1 MTDYVA
7 PIKEAQKLNE
17 KEPISELPSSL
28 FQIEEGT
35 LSKEIAE
42 WEPEDREKVF
52 FQKFFFSAEKKLK
65 LFLFCFCFFEERK
78 KLGITSVCL
87 FFILFLLEAKKSKNS
102 CQTFGACRYKISVS
116 DC

>member
-1 MTDYVA
+1 MKKLKKKLTKFNPFFVVFVFSQLMTDYVA
-7 PIKEAQKLNE
+7 PIEKAQKLNE

-52 FQKFFFSAEKKLK
+52 FQKFFFQQKK
-65 LFLFCFCFFEERK
+65 
-78 KLGITSVCL
+78 
-87 FFILFLLEAKKSKNS
+87 N
-102 CQTFGACRYKISVS
+102 
-116 DC
+116 